1 MKQKFNSKILLFTG
15 IISLLPVSITLA
27 QCTTTNATSCVCET
41 PGQTNCDLL
50 PDIIVARPPLL
61 VNGATGII
69 EYSQS
74 GNGANDGRLRISVST
89 PNIGHGPLEVR
100 ATSTYICGTDTIN
113 GTAPATC
120 PNTGLPPRQLLKQ
133 RVYQK
138 SGTTMNF
145 IDRDAGSM
153 TYHPTHGHMHVDDWG
168 VFTLRTQTSDPNPLN
183 WPIVGNGAKLAF
195 CLMDYGSCST
205 YGGHCVD
212 SLGNTLLN
220 GNFPNYGLGGGS
232 YNCSATVQGISS
244 GYTDIYYQSLDGM
257 WIDIPPG
264 TCNGDYYIVVQ
275 LDPYNYFM
283 EENENNNVLAVPY
296 TLTQQVLA
304 ANATIIPSISG
315 PVCSGT
321 GVTLSANTGT
331 GFTYLWSNGATT
343 PTINVNTA
351 GAYTVDVTTPCGVAS
366 SSPYNVTF
374 SDIPPQTSNANICSQ
389 NVATLS
395 ANAGGGIIEWFTTPS
410 GGSPVGSGNVFVT
423 PPLSSST
430 TYYAQATTTTPA
442 FSGFCQPAANTIG
455 GGGYLTSSQY
465 QIFDVFQSL
474 TLASVKVYAQTA
486 TATTIE
492 LRNSA
497 NTLLQTINVNVPSG
511 ESRVNLNWSITPGT
525 GYRLTRAGSAALYR
539 NNAGVSYPYTIPN
552 YLSITGSSAG
562 SAFYYFFYDWEITK
576 PAQVCFSSRV
586 PATVNVYPN
595 PVVTFAALSAV
606 CSTDQ
611 GFLLTGGSPAG
622 GTYSGT
628 GVNNGFFNPGAAGV
642 GTHTLTYSY
651 SDANGCPGSST
662 QTITVNN
669 CGCPPPA
676 QTSSI
681 QGPAKVC
688 TGSTLSYQVINNVN
702 VTYNWVPPAGAQIVS
717 GQGTNAIQL
726 AFGSSYTSG
735 DLCVTAVDAC
745 GISVARCKTLTKH
758 VAARPAQILG
768 ERGGHCNTTNGSL
781 YVNPVGFAVSYNWT
795 VPAGVTITGG
805 QGTPSITF
813 STSPGFSSGDVCVT
827 TNNGCMNSQSRCAKI
842 FATPDKPA
850 ISGPASVCAGQTG
863 VTYTATPEYGATSYT
878 WFVPSG
884 ASIVSGQGSTNLVM
898 NFGNNGGQVQVAAK
912 NTCGKRGN
920 TKISVTINCRV
931 AQHRD
936 IEVFPNPASD
946 YVELAF
952 TSEIAGKASVQ
963 LLDLSGRLV
972 HLQDLEVVEGH
983 NAATLDISELSSG
996 VYLMNL
1002 VQDQSVSRIKI
1013 MVE

>member
-1 MKQKFNSKILLFTG
+1 MKRSLLLAGFSILL
-15 IISLLPVSITLA
+15 LPFGVSA

-50 PDIIVARPPLL
+50 PDIIVGRPPLL
-61 VNGATGII
+61 VNGSNGIV

-74 GNGANDGRLRISVST
+74 GNGSNNGRLRISVST

-100 ATSTYICGTDTIN
+100 ATNTYICGNDTIT

-138 SGTTMNF
+138 SGNSMGF

-168 VFTLRTQTSDPNPLN
+168 VFTLRTQTPDPNPLN
-183 WPIVGNGAKLAF
+183 WPIVGTGAKLAF

-232 YNCSATVQGISS
+232 YNCSASVQGISS

-264 TCNGDYYIVVQ
+264 TCNGNYYIVVQ

-304 ANATIIPSISG
+304 ANATITPSISG

-321 GVTLSANTGT
+321 GVTLSANAGT
-331 GFTYLWSNGATT
+331 GFTYLWSNGATSQN
-343 PTINVNTA
+343 ISVNTP
-351 GAYTVDVTTPCGVAS
+351 GVYTVDVTTPCGVATS
-366 SSPYNVTF
+366 QPYTVTL
-374 SDIPPQTSNANICSQ
+374 SDIPPQTTNANICGQ
-389 NVATLS
+389 GVATLS
-395 ANAGGGIIEWFTTPS
+395 ANAGGGTINWFTD
-410 GGSPVGSGNVFVT
+410 PVGGNAVGTGNVFVT
-423 PPLSSST
+423 PLLNTTT
-430 TYYAQATTTTPA
+430 TYYAEATTSTPPFSA
-442 FSGFCQPAANTIG
+442 FSQPAANTIG
-455 GGGYLTSSQY
+455 GGGYFTGNQY
-465 QIFDVFQSL
+465 QIFDVLQSL
-474 TLASVKVYAQTA
+474 TLASVKLYASA
-486 TATTIE
+486 AVNTTIE
-492 LRNSA
+492 LRNSSG
-497 NTLLQTINVNVPSG
+497 TLLQSKAVSIPSG
-511 ESRVNLNWSITPGT
+511 ESRVTLNWNIPAGT
-525 GYRLTRAGSAALYR
+525 GYRLTRAGSASLYR
-539 NNAGVSYPYTIPN
+539 NNSGVSYPYTIPN
-552 YLSITGSSAG
+552 YLSITGSSG
-562 SAFYYFFYDWEITK
+562 GTAFYYFFYDWEIVK
-576 PAQVCFSSRV
+576 SSQVCVSSRV
-586 PATVNVYPN
+586 PATVNVYAN
-595 PVVTFAALSAV
+595 PVVSFSAMNAV

-611 GFLLTGGSPAG
+611 GFALTGGSPAG
-622 GTYSGT
+622 GNYSGT
-628 GVNNGFFNPGAAGV
+628 GVSNGFFNPGAAGV

-651 SDANGCPGSST
+651 TDSNGCPGSAA

-669 CGCPPPA
+669 CGCPAPGQP
-676 QTSSI
+676 SSI

-688 TGSTLSYQVINNVN
+688 TGSTLSYQVVNNNN

-726 AFGSSYTSG
+726 AFGPTYTSG
-735 DLCVTAVDAC
+735 DLCVTAVDSC

-758 VAARPAQILG
+758 VAVRPAQILG
-768 ERGGHCNTTNGSL
+768 ERGGLCNTTNGSL

-813 STSPGFSSGDVCVT
+813 STSPGFVSGNVCVT
-827 TNNGCMNSQSRCAKI
+827 TNNGCMNSQARCAKI
-842 FATPDKPA
+842 FATPDKPV

-863 VTYTATPEYGATSYT
+863 VTYAATAENGATTYT

-884 ASIVSGQGSTNLVM
+884 SSIVSGQGTSTMVM
-898 NFGNNGGQVQVAAK
+898 NFGNNAGQVQVAAK
-912 NTCGKRGN
+912 NACGKRGN
-920 TKISVTINCRV
+920 AKKSVTINCRV

-936 IEVFPNPASD
+936 IEVFPNPAND
-946 YVELAF
+946 YVEVTF

-963 LLDLSGRLV
+963 LHDLSGRVV
-972 HLQDLEVVEGH
+972 HRQSLEVVEGH

-996 VYLMNL
+996 VYMMNL
-1002 VQDQSVSRIKI
+1002 VQDQVVSRFKVV
-1013 MVE
+1013 VE